1 MEVTISNSKAVINE
15 LIGLQSRLFNNLAE
29 AVNDTHGSVQLTETT
44 NHMKWLAGHVV
55 STRFMLC
62 NVLGSPAQ
70 EPFAELFEKGKGI
83 DDTATYPAMGELTKD
98 WDAISAQL
106 IKAFEAMAE
115 DVFEGAAPI
124 EVPVQDQTMRG
135 MITFFMHHESYHLG
149 QLGLLRKAHGYGA
162 MGYK

>member
-1 MEVTISNSKAVINE
+1 
-15 LIGLQSRLFNNLAE
+15 
-29 AVNDTHGSVQLTETT
+29 
-44 NHMKWLAGHVV
+44 MKWLAGHVV

-83 DDTATYPAMGELTKD
+83 DDTAAYPAMGELTKD